1 MSTEEISLAVS
12 EQLRFLHR
20 RQANLEVA
28 SDRLAEVGHPLPHL
42 GGKLSVELDPLG
54 SAVLLVERLPDG
66 PDHGRFR
73 MILVAGDRA
82 ELFTQDGLDA
92 IRDHQQIRRELSNP
106 AFLLG

>member
-54 SAVLLVERLPDG
+54 SACCSSSASPM
-66 PDHGRFR
+66 GR
-73 MILVAGDRA
+73 ITVAFG
-82 ELFTQDGLDA
+82 
-92 IRDHQQIRRELSNP
+92 
-106 AFLLG
+106 

>member
-1 MSTEEISLAVS
+1 M
-12 EQLRFLHR
+12 
-20 RQANLEVA
+20 
-28 SDRLAEVGHPLPHL
+28 
-42 GGKLSVELDPLG
+42 
-54 SAVLLVERLPDG
+54 LLVERLPDG

-73 MILVAGDRA
+73 MILVAGDRE